1 MSEESN
7 EQVQSKAGRSK
18 RSLRVVAIVTA
29 LTMTLIAAGASAV
42 LFTSN
47 NDPRKND
54 PDLIGMPEGIVAAPQ
69 PLSSKYYKNKMADCV
84 GTFGTLQQTNWDKYI
99 NNELTP
105 AADCVLKVF
114 FEAADRLDIRNI
126 ITATAAQVTE
136 TPALYLICHGMSH
149 RAAKRAYVASGEDAR
164 LLLEQVPFRTCDDG
178 FVHGIFDAVAH
189 IYGADGKEFKDVMKT
204 CIELGSDPEGK
215 HVGTF
220 SYSQCGD
227 GSGHVLFARTDGDL
241 MKTAEL
247 CSDFQEME
255 IRRWCI
261 MGAMMEK
268 YKPYFATWTKAQE
281 TQLFDEITTRCETWP
296 EKLKKISG
304 VYEGCYSAGGYLFNN
319 VAQSHTAQILQ
330 KTYNE
335 ESWEVTQDS
344 GMMQPSNVIEPA
356 RGQIIEEYKNVSQR
370 CSSFPAMGRKECF
383 FIVSPLM
390 PIHIRRDETLYNELC
405 SYVLEFQEVCLSTR
419 LWGMGAF

>member
-1 MSEESN
+1 MSEEN
-7 EQVQSKAGRSK
+7 HEQVTSATSRAS
-18 RSLRVVAIVTA
+18 RSLKVIAVVTA
-29 LTMTLIAAGASAV
+29 LTMTLIAATASAV
-42 LFTSN
+42 LFMSN

-69 PLSSKYYKNKMADCV
+69 PLSSKYYKEKMTGCV
-84 GTFGTLQQTNWDKYI
+84 ETFGALQQTNWDKYI

-105 AADCVLKVF
+105 AAECVLKVF

-126 ITATAAQVTE
+126 ITATAAQVTD
-136 TPALYLICHGMSH
+136 TPALYLICHDMSH

-189 IYGADGKEFKDVMKT
+189 IYGADGAEFKNVMKT
-204 CIELGSDPEGK
+204 CVELGSDPEGK

-227 GSGHVLFARTDGDL
+227 GSGHVLFARTEGDL
-241 MKTAEL
+241 MKTVKL
-247 CSDFQEME
+247 CSEFLEME
-255 IRRWCI
+255 IRRWCV

-268 YKPYFATWTKAQE
+268 YKPYFASWTDAQE
-281 TQLFDEITTRCETWP
+281 DQLVDEITTRCASWP
-296 EKLKKISG
+296 EDMKKISG
-304 VYEGCYSAGGYLFNN
+304 VYEGCYSAAGYLFNN
-319 VAQSHTAQILQ
+319 VAQSHTSQILQ
-330 KTYNE
+330 RAYGDEAWK
-335 ESWEVTQDS
+335 VTQDS
-344 GMMQPSNVIEPA
+344 GMMQPTEVIEPA
-356 RGQIIEEYKNVSQR
+356 RKQVIEEYVSVAER
-370 CSSFPAMGRKECF
+370 CSSFPAMGQKQCF
-383 FIVSPLM
+383 YIVAPLM

-405 SYVLEFQEVCLSTR
+405 AYVREFEEVCVSTR